1 MMRAAVLHAPAD
13 LRVEQVPVPEIGPDE
28 VLVRVMAAGICG
40 SDIGRV
46 MVTGTYHFPTIPGHE
61 FAGQI
66 EKVGADVTG
75 LAPGDRVAVAPLM
88 PCGICEWCAAGKFS
102 LCDDYDF
109 MGSRSDGAFAEFLKA
124 PARNVLKVPDGVS
137 YDAAATIEPAAIIL
151 HGIHKLNL
159 SLGDAVAVVGCGALG
174 YFALQ
179 FAKLSGA
186 QPLIAIDV
194 DDDKLALARAV
205 GADICINPAK
215 EDALAAVRAATAG
228 RGVAIALEC
237 AGSGPGRDLAILA
250 TAKQGKVMLY
260 GTAYGDVTFAE
271 KAFARMVRE
280 ELEVVGSWNSYS
292 LPFPGKEW
300 RDILELLRSGRL
312 IVEPL
317 ITHRATLDEAP
328 AIFKALKE
336 RSFGPYHKIL
346 FKPNG

>member
-1 MMRAAVLHAPAD
+1 MKAAVLHAPGD
-13 LRVEQVPVPEIGPDE
+13 LRVEDVPVPQIGADD
-28 VLVRVMAAGICG
+28 VLMRVMAAGICG

-46 MVTGTYHFPTIPGHE
+46 MVTGTYRFPTVPGHE

-66 EKVGADVTG
+66 EKTGANVTH

-88 PCGICEWCAAGKFS
+88 PCFDCEWCRAGKFS
-102 LCDDYDF
+102 LCDSYDF

-124 PARNVLKVPDGVS
+124 PARNVMKIPDSVS

-151 HGIHKLNL
+151 HGIHKLDV

-194 DDDKLALARAV
+194 DEDKLTLARKV

-215 EDALAAVRAATAG
+215 EDAVAAVMAATQG
-228 RGVAIALEC
+228 RGVQLTLEC
-237 AGSGPGRDLAILA
+237 AGSAAGRDLSMLA
-250 TAKQGKVMLY
+250 TAKQGTVMFY
-260 GTAYGDVTFAE
+260 GIPYGDVTFGDR
-271 KAFARMVRE
+271 AFARMLRGE
-280 ELEVVGSWNSYS
+280 QQLVGSWNSYS

-300 RDILELLRSGRL
+300 LDIIALLRTNRL
-312 IVEPL
+312 LVEPL
-317 ITHRATLDEAP
+317 ISHRASLDEAP
-328 AIFKALKE
+328 AIFKALKS
-336 RSFGPYHKIL
+336 RSFGAYHKIL